1 MESVNNMPPNIRWH
15 IPNRPEL
22 SKRLFASRSLEEKTI
37 VPAIPDAR
45 THDLES
51 AIALVGIPIV
61 EGSSSPHEWALT
73 LLQCAAEV
81 EHALMVQYLY
91 AALSLPIDGSSDSR
105 QYRDLLIG
113 IAIEEMGHLATVQ
126 NLLLLVGGVEA
137 IHLQRDKVRRESGM
151 NPIPFVLEPISRV
164 ALAKY
169 LAAER
174 PIDVPEA
181 WRGKV
186 TELVASAEREA
197 GVPLKRVGVMY
208 ELLRWIFS
216 SSDLADV
223 GHFNFS
229 AIEEIPKNLHLTNAD
244 LRPLHEIVQHL
255 ATPDEWS
262 IYRATIL
269 LFTPHTCAEAIAAID
284 AVAAQGEGLLND
296 PARSHFEAFMSLVE
310 ALDGGHLSGILPLP
324 TSPTLRQH
332 GGEHGITITH
342 TYTKIWGAIFSLQ
355 YTLLILSIQHAFLIP
370 RPTDGSQGLRAK
382 LAKSA
387 VQKMRLVLTTV
398 GELIITLPLETGRAT
413 LAGPPYD
420 LDPAILESHNLN
432 TLRNQHLAL
441 LDTLETQYKT
451 IQTHPDYGRH
461 QQHAE
466 TIEDLRAFD
475 YAHRQLMTT

>member
-1 MESVNNMPPNIRWH
+1 MPPPQIRWH
-15 IPNRPEL
+15 IPNRQET
-22 SKRLFASRSLEEKTI
+22 SKRLFSSRSLAEK
-37 VPAIPDAR
+37 AILLTPPDTR

-61 EGSSSPHEWALT
+61 EGTASPHEWALT

-91 AALSLPIDGSSDSR
+91 AALSFPIDGSPDLR
-105 QYRDLLIG
+105 RYRDLLIS

-151 NPIPFVLEPISRV
+151 NPIPFVLEPIARV

-174 PIDVPEA
+174 PIDVPET
-181 WRGKV
+181 WKNKV
-186 TELVASAEREA
+186 TELVVLAEREA

-216 SSDLADV
+216 PSDLVAE

-229 AIEEIPKNLHLTNAD
+229 AIEEIPNNLHLTNAD
-244 LRPLHEIVQHL
+244 LRPLPEIAQHL
-255 ATPDEWS
+255 ATRDEWS
-262 IYRATIL
+262 IYRPTIL
-269 LFTPHTCAEAIAAID
+269 LFSPHTCAEAIAAID

-296 PARSHFEAFMSLVE
+296 PATSHFEAFMSLIE

-324 TSPTLRQH
+324 TSPTLGQH

-342 TYTKIWGAIFSLQ
+342 TYTKIWGAVFSLQ

-387 VQKMRLVLTTV
+387 VQKMRLVLKTV
-398 GELIITLPLETGRAT
+398 GELIITLPLETGRAS

-432 TLRNQHLAL
+432 DLPNQHLAL
-441 LDTLETQYKT
+441 LDALETQYRA
-451 IQTHPDYGRH
+451 IQTHPDYATH

-466 TIEDLRAFD
+466 SIEELRAID
-475 YAHRQLMTT
+475 SQHRQLMTI